1 MALSELLSW
10 LAFIP
15 SRIAAALSPLMLYNR
30 RRLLLT
36 APERQAMREAGRFNA
51 QLMDEVRAL
60 IAPGVTTGQIDKLVV
75 TYTRDH
81 GHVPAQLGYHGQHGD
96 YPASCCT
103 SINDVICHGIP
114 GDYALKEGDIV
125 NVDLT
130 SIVNGWHGD
139 SSETFIIGK
148 PSDLARRVVQCAF
161 DCLWLAIDNL
171 KPNCRVSDIG
181 DPIVRHARKLGFSVV
196 EEYVGHGVG
205 RNFHQPPTIPHTP
218 TPEARRQRLE
228 PGLCFTVE
236 PMINTGVKDSVQSKR
251 DGWTVRTK
259 DGGLSAQFEHT
270 VLMTE
275 HGPEALT
282 ITKNGPQK
290 GHKF

>member
-1 MALSELLSW
+1 
-10 LAFIP
+10 
-15 SRIAAALSPLMLYNR
+15 MLYNR

-36 APERQAMREAGRFNA
+36 TAERQGMREACRFNA
-51 QLMDEVRAL
+51 QLMDEVRK
-60 IAPGVTTGQIDKLVV
+60 IIGPGLTTGEIDKLVE

-81 GHVPAQLGYHGQHGD
+81 GHVPAQLGYHGQAGAF
-96 YPASCCT
+96 PASCCT
-103 SINDVICHGIP
+103 SVNDIICHGVP
-114 GDYALKEGDIV
+114 GSYALKDGDIV

-130 SIVNGWHGD
+130 TIVNGWHGD
-139 SSETFIIGK
+139 SSETFIIGT
-148 PSDLARRVVQCAF
+148 PSELARRVVQCAF
-161 DCLWLAIDNL
+161 DCMWLAIDNL

-181 DPIVRHARKLGFSVV
+181 DPIVRHARKHGFSVV

-205 RNFHQPPTIPHTP
+205 RNFHQPPTIPHVP

-228 PGLCFTVE
+228 PGIVFTVE
-236 PMINTGVKDSVQSKR
+236 PMINTGVKEGVQSKR

-275 HGPEALT
+275 HGPEPMT
-282 ITKNGPQK
+282 ITKNGPQR

>member
-1 MALSELLSW
+1 
-10 LAFIP
+10 
-15 SRIAAALSPLMLYNR
+15 MLYNR

-36 APERQAMREAGRFNA
+36 TPERQGMREACRFNA
-51 QLMDEVRAL
+51 QLMDEVRV
-60 IAPGVTTGQIDKLVV
+60 IIRPGVTTGEIDKLVE

-81 GHVPAQLGYHGQHGD
+81 GHVPASLGYHGQAGAF
-96 YPASCCT
+96 PASCCT
-103 SINDVICHGIP
+103 SVNDVICHGIP
-114 GDYALKEGDIV
+114 GPYALQEGDIV

-139 SSETFIIGK
+139 SSETFIIGT

-161 DCLWLAIDNL
+161 DCLWLGIDNL

-181 DPIVRHARKLGFSVV
+181 DPIVRHSRKLGFSVV

-205 RNFHQPPTIPHTP
+205 RNFHQPPTIPHVP

-228 PGLCFTVE
+228 PGLVFTVE

-275 HGPEALT
+275 HGPEPMT
-282 ITKNGPQK
+282 ITKNGPQR